1 MGFFQTIFH
10 KKEAPKQTI
19 EQKNHIID
27 AISPTCSIQNVSTSP
42 TTSSRQSQDTTRF
55 QLLEDGTHIHHLT
68 LPAQNRIIN
77 GLIGMANKSLKLPT
91 SWSSNEKKAASL
103 EEIKKERTALDNSL
117 RRAPDD
123 RSLLK
128 KWGACQETIGKGTS
142 GVVRVAHKVDERGE
156 QLYAVKELRKRH
168 GESSKEYI
176 KRLTSEYCMASTI
189 QHMNVIRTYDL
200 LPLTDTSPVFCQ
212 VMEYSGGGDLF
223 DILVES
229 PDGLEVAETNCFF
242 KQLMQGVDY
251 LHDIGI
257 AHRDLKP
264 ENLLLTTSGCLKIS
278 DFGSAVCFKGTC
290 IESDGEEEDDEDKVH
305 LVRGLVGSEPY
316 IAPEEFTQKSYDAR
330 LVDVWSC
337 GIIYLTLRKANHPWQ
352 VAKTGDESFDK
363 YLKFRQLLD
372 EERENTRREISMR
385 KNMTEEEKQEERQKR
400 ETNVLKA
407 KETIRRKAKE
417 AKFDTLEGIDIQAK
431 KIIYRMLD
439 PQPNKRITTAEALN
453 TEWFKNLQC
462 CQPS

>member
-156 QLYAVKELRKRH
+156 QLYAVK
-168 GESSKEYI
+168 
-176 KRLTSEYCMASTI
+176 
-189 QHMNVIRTYDL
+189 V
-200 LPLTDTSPVFCQ
+200 
-212 VMEYSGGGDLF
+212 
-223 DILVES
+223 
-229 PDGLEVAETNCFF
+229 
-242 KQLMQGVDY
+242 
-251 LHDIGI
+251 
-257 AHRDLKP
+257 
-264 ENLLLTTSGCLKIS
+264 
-278 DFGSAVCFKGTC
+278 
-290 IESDGEEEDDEDKVH
+290 
-305 LVRGLVGSEPY
+305 
-316 IAPEEFTQKSYDAR
+316 
-330 LVDVWSC
+330 
-337 GIIYLTLRKANHPWQ
+337 
-352 VAKTGDESFDK
+352 K
-363 YLKFRQLLD
+363 YKCYTFV
-372 EERENTRREISMR
+372 N
-385 KNMTEEEKQEERQKR
+385 
-400 ETNVLKA
+400 
-407 KETIRRKAKE
+407 
-417 AKFDTLEGIDIQAK
+417 
-431 KIIYRMLD
+431 
-439 PQPNKRITTAEALN
+439 
-453 TEWFKNLQC
+453 
-462 CQPS
+462 